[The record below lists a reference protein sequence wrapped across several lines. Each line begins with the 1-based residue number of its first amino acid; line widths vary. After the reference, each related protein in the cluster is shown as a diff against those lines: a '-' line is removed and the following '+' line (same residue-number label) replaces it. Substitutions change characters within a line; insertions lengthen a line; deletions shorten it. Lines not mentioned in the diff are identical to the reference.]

1 MQTNTATINPG
12 DRIRLVVLDVDFG
25 TIDGRTLTTRVTR
38 RYDWTGADPAHMCN
52 AEVCETCCD
61 GAIRTATRRVLGTG
75 VGKATA
81 TLPAA
86 SITLLRDGQS
96 VAR

>member
-1 MQTNTATINPG
+1 MQTTITPG
-12 DRIRLVVLDVDFG
+12 SRIRLVVMDVDFG
-25 TIDGRTLTTRVTR
+25 SVNGRPRSTRVTR

-52 AEVCETCCD
+52 ADVCETCTN
-61 GAIRTATRRVLGTG
+61 GAIRTARRRLEAG

-86 SITLLRDGQS
+86 ATITLLRDGQS

>member
-1 MQTNTATINPG
+1 MQTTSTIVPG

-25 TIDGRTLTTRVTR
+25 NGIATRVTR
-38 RYDWTGADPAHMCN
+38 RYEWTGVDPEHMCKP
-52 AEVCETCCD
+52 ELCETCSD
-61 GAIRTATRRVLGTG
+61 GAIRTARRRLEPG

-81 TLPAA
+81 TMPVTV
-86 SITLLRDGQS
+86 TLLRDGQS